1 MGDRLVLKPYLARV
15 VQGNHLTQQEATE
28 AMRGIMTGQATPAQI
43 AGFLVALR
51 NKGETVDEL
60 TGFGTVMRDQM
71 VPLLHQETHAID
83 TCGTGGDGR
92 GTINVSTAAALV
104 AAAAGARVA
113 KHGNR
118 SVSSKCGSADLL
130 EKWGVHLALEPAA
143 AALCLAQEGITF
155 LFAPLYHPA
164 MKYAAGPRKEM
175 GIRTVFNLLGPIT
188 NPAGVRRQVLGVF
201 DRIWVEPLA
210 TTLAELGAEHALVVA
225 SHDGLDEISPESPTQ
240 VTEVRD
246 REVRTYDIDPSS
258 LGVSPQPLASLDG
271 GDVDTNAARLE
282 SVLRGDDD
290 PAATS
295 IALNAGAALYIAG
308 RAPSLKEGVAQAQK
322 SLASGAPWQ
331 KLLAWA
337 KCTRDLAGGEHDRK
351 L

>member
-1 MGDRLVLKPYLARV
+1 MLKPYLARV
-15 VQGNHLTQQEATE
+15 VEGDNLTQEEARE
-28 AMRGIMTGQATPAQI
+28 AMQYIMTGQSTPAQI

-51 NKGETVDEL
+51 QKGETVDEL
-60 TGFGTVMRDQM
+60 TGFGTVMRDQV

-143 AALCLAQEGITF
+143 AAQCLAHQGITF

-164 MKYAAGPRKEM
+164 MKYAAVPRREM

-188 NPAGVRRQVLGVF
+188 NPAGVLRQVLGVF
-201 DRIWVEPLA
+201 DRKWVEPLA
-210 TTLAELGAEHALVVA
+210 TTLAELGSEHALVVA

-246 REVRTYDIDPSS
+246 QKIRTYDVDPSS
-258 LGVSPQPLASLDG
+258 LGVRPQPLSSLDG

-282 SVLRGDDD
+282 SILSGDDD
-290 PAATS
+290 PAAAS
-295 IALNAGAALYIAG
+295 IALNAGAALYVAG
-308 RAPSLKEGVAQAQK
+308 RAPTLEEGVAQAQE

-337 KCTRDLAGGEHDRK
+337 RYTRELAGEEDSG
-351 L
+351 

>member
-1 MGDRLVLKPYLARV
+1 
-15 VQGNHLTQQEATE
+15 
-28 AMRGIMTGQATPAQI
+28 
-43 AGFLVALR
+43 
-51 NKGETVDEL
+51 
-60 TGFGTVMRDQM
+60 
-71 VPLLHQETHAID
+71 
-83 TCGTGGDGR
+83 
-92 GTINVSTAAALV
+92 
-104 AAAAGARVA
+104 VA

-143 AALCLAQEGITF
+143 AARCLAQQGITF

-164 MKYAAGPRKEM
+164 MKYAAVPRREM

-201 DRIWVEPLA
+201 DRTWVEPLA

-246 REVRTYDIDPSS
+246 GTIRSYDIDPIS
-258 LGVSPQPLASLDG
+258 LGVGPQPLSSLDG
-271 GDVDTNAARLE
+271 GDVDTNAAKLE
-282 SVLRGDDD
+282 SILKGDDD

-295 IALNAGAALYIAG
+295 IALNAGAALYVAG
-308 RAPSLKEGVAQAQK
+308 EAPTLEAGVARAQD
-322 SLASGAPWQ
+322 SLASGEPWQ
-331 KLLAWA
+331 KLQAWA
-337 KCTRDLAGGEHDRK
+337 QRTRELAGEQGVG
-351 L
+351 